1 MRSELNKEF
10 LKKQLKIA
18 QRTSLAGLALFAVG
32 MYLTFAAPQAV
43 TWAFVA
49 LIVGFLVSQ
58 VGIYFGNR
66 YGRQPRADQVL
77 DRALKGVGEKH
88 TLYHYATP
96 AGHVIIGPSGVWVL
110 VVKYQQGR
118 IRYHKGKWR
127 QKGGPVLWYL
137 RLFAQEGLGRPDVEV
152 EEEVKLV
159 RKALT
164 EALGEEEAAAV
175 PVEPVLVFTSPK
187 AVLEDVSEAPVPAL
201 KPDDLKGFFRE
212 RLKQKRLTPEQ
223 VKRVRE
229 ALVLYKPPK
238 KDAAQG
244 DRARKE
250 AASPKGKAAR
260 KKR

>member
-1 MRSELNKEF
+1 MRSVLNAEF

-18 QRTSLAGLALFAVG
+18 QRTSIAGLALFAVG
-32 MYLTFAAPQAV
+32 MYLTVAVPQAI
-43 TWAFVA
+43 TWAFIA
-49 LIVGFLVSQ
+49 LIAGFLISQ

-66 YGRQPRADQVL
+66 YGRQPRVDQVL
-77 DRALKGVGEKH
+77 DRALKGLGNNH

-137 RLFAQEGLGRPDVEV
+137 RLFAQEGLGRPDLEV
-152 EEEVKLV
+152 REEVKLI
-159 RKALT
+159 RKAL
-164 EALGEEEAAAV
+164 EEGLGAEEAERI

-187 AVLEDVSEAPVPAL
+187 AQLEDVAEAPVPAVKPEGL
-201 KPDDLKGFFRE
+201 KEFFRE

-223 VKRVRE
+223 VKRVRD
-229 ALVLYKPPK
+229 ALVQYSPAKASGEP
-238 KDAAQG
+238 
-244 DRARKE
+244 RA
-250 AASPKGKAAR
+250 KAR
-260 KKR
+260 RRP

>member
-1 MRSELNKEF
+1 MRSELNRDF

-32 MYLTFAAPQAV
+32 MYLTFAVPQAV

-49 LIVGFLVSQ
+49 LILGFLVSQ

-66 YGRQPRADQVL
+66 YGRQPRVDQVL
-77 DRALKGVGEKH
+77 DQALKGLGEKH
-88 TLYHYATP
+88 VLYHYATP

-118 IRYHKGKWR
+118 IRYRKGKWR
-127 QKGGPVLWYL
+127 QSGGPVLWYL
-137 RLFAQEGLGRPDVEV
+137 RLFAQEGLGRPDVEIA
-152 EEEVKLV
+152 EEVKLV
-159 RKALT
+159 RRAL
-164 EALGEEEAAAV
+164 EEHLGPEEAAQI

-187 AVLEDVSEAPVPAL
+187 AQLEDVADAPVPTL
-201 KPDDLKGFFRE
+201 KPEALKGFFRE

-229 ALVLYKPPK
+229 ALVLAPAAGK
-238 KDAAQG
+238 KGEEGTDN
-244 DRARKE
+244 
-250 AASPKGKAAR
+250 KAAG
-260 KKR
+260 KKKARSRA

>member
-1 MRSELNKEF
+1 MRSELNQSF
-10 LKKQLKIA
+10 LEKQLKLA
-18 QRTSLAGLALFAVG
+18 QRTSLIGLALFAVG
-32 MYLTFAAPQAV
+32 IYLTFAYPKAV
-43 TWAFVA
+43 LWAFVA

-58 VGIYFGNR
+58 IGIYFGNR
-66 YGRQPRADQVL
+66 YGRRPRADQVL
-77 DRALKGVGEKH
+77 DQALKGVGEKH

-152 EEEVKLV
+152 EEEVKLI
-159 RKALT
+159 RKALV

-187 AVLEDVSEAPVPAL
+187 AVLEDVSEAPVPTL
-201 KPDDLKGFFRE
+201 KPEDLKGFFRE

-223 VKRVRE
+223 VRRVRE

-238 KDAAQG
+238 KAAEDTAG
-244 DRARKE
+244 AK
-250 AASPKGKAAR
+250 ASKAKRGAKAKKKG
-260 KKR
+260 